1 MAQAISN
8 IREAPRGLP
17 VPLLSVVVPCY
28 NEADN
33 LAHVFEALIP
43 ALEEAVGE
51 RWELVIVDDGSTDTT
66 FAMVAQAHLRD
77 ARIKGIRLSRNFGH
91 QAAVT
96 TGLAFASGA
105 NVGIIDAD
113 LQDPVNVLIQLYEKV
128 ADGKC
133 DVCIGVRGRRDA
145 ALWLRIAYRLFY
157 DVIGRLSVPPWPRNA
172 GDFCVFNRR
181 VHTVLLALPERV
193 RTLRGLRSWVGFRQ
207 GQIEYDRPARKYG
220 RSKYNFAKLLSLAL
234 DSFVAFSNVP
244 LRLASLAGI
253 AMSFATLAIA
263 ALFLVNR
270 LFPEVTVFGF
280 WVGAN
285 PGVTT
290 IVLYLSFVASILFF
304 CLGIIGEYVLLLLRE
319 SQGRPSAI
327 VDTLLGVDNRTH
339 AASPVATTLVAPSE
353 AEVCES

>member
-1 MAQAISN
+1 M
-8 IREAPRGLP
+8 
-17 VPLLSVVVPCY
+17 
-28 NEADN
+28 
-33 LAHVFEALIP
+33 
-43 ALEEAVGE
+43 
-51 RWELVIVDDGSTDTT
+51 
-66 FAMVAQAHLRD
+66 
-77 ARIKGIRLSRNFGH
+77 
-91 QAAVT
+91 
-96 TGLAFASGA
+96 
-105 NVGIIDAD
+105 
-113 LQDPVNVLIQLYEKV
+113 

-133 DVCIGVRGRRDA
+133 DVCLGVRGRRDA
-145 ALWLRIAYRLFY
+145 SLFLRIAYRLFY

-181 VHTVLLALPERV
+181 VHTVLLALPERA

-207 GQIEYDRPARKYG
+207 EQIEYDRPARVHG

-253 AMSFATLAIA
+253 GMSVMTLVIA
-263 ALFLVNR
+263 ALFLINR
-270 LFPEVTVFGF
+270 LFPEITVFGF

-327 VDTLLGVDNRTH
+327 IDTLLGIDGRPH
-339 AASPVATTLVAPSE
+339 PASPVATTLVAPSE
-353 AEVCES
+353 DEAGEP